1 MTTEHLNN
9 LADALENIAH
19 MEYPSDHHDRKNLAE
34 AARIL
39 RAADAVDVAGLM
51 AMVRRYGDDN
61 WMGNDDTNKLLSE
74 IESALRMALAAER
87 QAAIQHACDVATAKC
102 AEISEREHRDFK
114 GLNPDAPPGKRGNS
128 YVEGLSDGADLAGDA
143 IKEALK

>member
-87 QAAIQHACDVATAKC
+87 QAAIQHACDVA
-102 AEISEREHRDFK
+102 AEIVLRELDDNGQARAI
-114 GLNPDAPPGKRGNS
+114 N
-128 YVEGLSDGADLAGDA
+128 DA